1 MAGQTLTRIMIPHGI
16 LQKETKNEEEKR
28 LSFHKK
34 SINLLNLVRLKT
46 PLCLMSPIA
55 VINTDTRLCFF
66 YMACHSDCTRTSHF
80 LTLSGLSDA
89 ASTKEWEN
97 FTIPTLLFSQNLWHQ
112 ELGEAIRQSSY
123 STWGEPHT
131 RGRLKKDREE
141 KEEIKKKNIFLKKED
156 GEEQQ

>member
-34 SINLLNLVRLKT
+34 SIHLLNLVRVKT

-66 YMACHSDCTRTSHF
+66 TWHAIQTAHGQATS
-80 LTLSGLSDA
+80 
-89 ASTKEWEN
+89 
-97 FTIPTLLFSQNLWHQ
+97 
-112 ELGEAIRQSSY
+112 
-123 STWGEPHT
+123 
-131 RGRLKKDREE
+131 
-141 KEEIKKKNIFLKKED
+141 
-156 GEEQQ
+156 